1 MAIYNS
7 NITRKTIDG
16 GYIDLSNTG
25 ATVDELTRK
34 EFNKQFPSIMLSS
47 NISPTVS
54 NVRNPLNIKAN
65 TWQSIAGI
73 DDNIDLSGKKRS
85 VKSDNVYSIYQRGV
99 KQNNKLMGLPKAKL
113 NYQKPN
119 DTTGELTDDLK
130 KKEADLNTGSPDVT
144 KTANILSGIN
154 TGVNA
159 ALGIYGAIQASKQKP
174 VLASYQAPIEPDLVD
189 DNTEAIKVA
198 GEEKIDKAVNTSREQ
213 ARRLG
218 ISDNTSIGKETEA
231 LNQLSGQLAQYKSA
245 IDAQNIGMKNQFK
258 QYNDQAE
265 RQRGQFNAQTQNQ
278 FNIYQSQLMG
288 QALSGVATNITSG
301 MDAIT
306 HNLNYRQVKAEAQKE
321 SEIDRYWSIY
331 ANKDISADDKAIAI
345 RELRKRGVTI

>member
-1 MAIYNS
+1 MATTS
-7 NITRKTIDG
+7 KS
-16 GYIDLSNTG
+16 L
-25 ATVDELTRK
+25 
-34 EFNKQFPSIMLSS
+34 PSVYRPVPAVPGLEPAYPFS
-47 NISPTVS
+47 
-54 NVRNPLNIKAN
+54 AN
-65 TWQSIAGI
+65 TIAEVEAVATTPVDKVKKAYQSHFTGPVISEGTQPVYTNKRLKNKV
-73 DDNIDLSGKKRS
+73 DNKS
-85 VKSDNVYSIYQRGV
+85 V
-99 KQNNKLMGLPKAKL
+99 NNG
-113 NYQKPN
+113 
-119 DTTGELTDDLK
+119 
-130 KKEADLNTGSPDVT
+130 LNTGSPDVT

-174 VLASYQAPIEPDLVD
+174 VLASYQAPIEPDLID
-189 DNTEAIKVA
+189 DNTEAIKTA

-245 IDAQNIGMKNQFK
+245 IDAQNVGMKNQFK

-331 ANKDISADDKAIAI
+331 ANKDIGADDKAIAI